1 MNRYHYTECG
11 LQNVFIDGLVF
22 HVDDAGDEIITIPA
36 INELHMRIAQGIV
49 SHKHGISGEELRFLR
64 TEMGYT
70 QSELAAVV
78 HHDKQSIGRWE
89 RSEYDI
95 DSAAEAIIRKLAME
109 KLNLGL
115 HLGIEELSRQS
126 IPTAQMQPINIKF
139 ANDNGTSSYELVA
152 A

>member
-36 INELHMRIAQGIV
+36 INELHLRISQGIV
-49 SHKHGISGEELRFLR
+49 SHKHGMTGEELRFLR

-89 RSEYDI
+89 RGEYDI

-115 HLGIEELSRQS
+115 QLGIEELSRQS
-126 IPTAQMQPINIKF
+126 IPTAQAQPINIKF
-139 ANDNGTSSYELVA
+139 ANDNGASSYELVA

>member
-11 LQNVFIDGLVF
+11 LQNVLIDGLVF

-49 SHKHGISGEELRFLR
+49 SHKHGMTGEELRFLR

-89 RSEYDI
+89 RGEYDI

-115 HLGIEELSRQS
+115 DLGIEELSRQS
-126 IPTAQMQPINIKF
+126 VPTAQVQPINIKF
-139 ANDNGTSSYELVA
+139 ANDNGTNSYELIA